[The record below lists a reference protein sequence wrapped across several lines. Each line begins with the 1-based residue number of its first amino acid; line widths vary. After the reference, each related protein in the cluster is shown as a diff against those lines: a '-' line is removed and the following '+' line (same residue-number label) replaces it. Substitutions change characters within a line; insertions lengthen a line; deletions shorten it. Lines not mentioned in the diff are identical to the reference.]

1 MQKWKYHT
9 LVVRELSIAENK
21 LNAEGE
27 RGWELVSVVME
38 DARQARAF
46 FKAPLDAVILEETP
60 AQPAAPEAPAR
71 VGITHPSTD
80 QMELLK
86 VHHQDAPTAEAAAD
100 DDDVSGNP
108 F

>member
-1 MQKWKYHT
+1 MHMQKWKYHT

-46 FKAPLDAVILEETP
+46 FKAPLEAVIADETP
-60 AQPAAPEAPAR
+60 TPGGSPEVPATPRIP
-71 VGITHPSTD
+71 HPSTD
-80 QMELLK
+80 GMEVLK
-86 VHHQDAPTAEAAAD
+86 VHSPETTPPAEVG
-100 DDDVSGNP
+100 DDVSGNP